1 MQTANDMEQLH
12 LPRGNL
18 CLMERKSIPI
28 YAYNMT
34 LTESEFLQ
42 REFNL
47 TLTEID
53 QNLENA
59 LETEPAFAIATCDP
73 KEIEGILVKC
83 KNNSALV
90 FFFGNETYD
99 VPQIMWLNKYS
110 NKIKFAYIYNYPRKT
125 SFFITFRC
133 LLGAIYDGGLKYWEK
148 DRNIV
153 RNFKNGIDLM
163 RRTRRIK
170 PIFEF
175 SDFPQGYSKRFIEE
189 LTAEK
194 FLVDKGSLLNR
205 APIFNDSKKQVI
217 CFTGQSGSWCRSL
230 AISVLK
236 KYDPTF
242 SPSYTQGWGGSN
254 QGNNNTYVN
263 GLASSKFALNP
274 PGNLTNRTH
283 RYLESLIMNSLPIM
297 PPSTLQDPH
306 LWGVWSEYQVVKRF
320 SWKKQLRFSNKLKEN
335 QIQRIILNEL
345 KLEKNKIDAINMNL
359 DKLFLGIG

>member
-1 MQTANDMEQLH
+1 
-12 LPRGNL
+12 
-18 CLMERKSIPI
+18 
-28 YAYNMT
+28 MT

-42 REFNL
+42 RELSL

-53 QNLENA
+53 ENIKNI
-59 LETEPAFAIATCDP
+59 LETEPVFAIATCDP
-73 KEIEGILVKC
+73 EEIEGILIKC
-83 KNNSALV
+83 KDHSALV

-99 VPQIMWLNKYS
+99 VSQIMWLNKYS

-125 SFFITFRC
+125 SFFITLRC
-133 LLGAIYDGGLKYWEK
+133 LLGAIYDGGFRYWER

-189 LTAEK
+189 LINEK
-194 FLVDKGSLLNR
+194 LISDKESLLDR

-217 CFTGQSGSWCRSL
+217 CFTGQSGSWCRTL

-254 QGNNNTYVN
+254 QGSNNTYVK

-306 LWGVWSEYQVVKRF
+306 LWGVWSEYQAVKRF
-320 SWKKQLRFSNKLKEN
+320 SWKKQLKYSNQLKEN
-335 QIQRIILNEL
+335 QRVDIIF
-345 KLEKNKIDAINMNL
+345 KALEVEKDKINAINKNL
-359 DKLFLGIG
+359 NKLLLDIGI